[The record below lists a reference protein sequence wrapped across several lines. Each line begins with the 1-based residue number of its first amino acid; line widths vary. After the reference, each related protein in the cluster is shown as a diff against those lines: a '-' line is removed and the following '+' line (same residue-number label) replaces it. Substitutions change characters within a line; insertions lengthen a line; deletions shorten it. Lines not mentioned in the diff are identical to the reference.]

1 MNDIQNIR
9 RYHMITKANIIE
21 DGHGNLVRFPDEYRF
36 NCKAVLV
43 NRIGDIVL
51 LVP

>member
-1 MNDIQNIR
+1 
-9 RYHMITKANIIE
+9 MITKANIIE
-21 DGHGNLVRFPDEYRF
+21 DGHGKCKFPDEFRF